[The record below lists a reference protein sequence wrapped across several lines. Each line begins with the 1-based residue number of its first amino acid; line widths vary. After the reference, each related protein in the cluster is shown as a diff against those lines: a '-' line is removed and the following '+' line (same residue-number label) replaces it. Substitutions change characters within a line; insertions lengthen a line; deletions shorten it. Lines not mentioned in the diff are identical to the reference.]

1 MLNFQHENRV
11 FTPKTPK
18 NLEAPRKLPNFALS
32 FEGKTSRVDER
43 QARNQSAHSAERLGT
58 QCGKARK
65 AQPSGSAEGEKR
77 LEARMVGTEV
87 ANMRIKS
94 FKLTKK
100 LYYESEIY

>member
-11 FTPKTPK
+11 FSPQTAK

-43 QARNQSAHSAERLGT
+43 QARSQSAHSAERLGT
-58 QCGKARK
+58 LCG
-65 AQPSGSAEGEKR
+65 QPSGSAEGEKR
-77 LEARMVGTEV
+77 LEARIVGTEV
-87 ANMRIKS
+87 ANVRIKS

-100 LYYESEIY
+100 IVL

>member
-1 MLNFQHENRV
+1 MILFS
-11 FTPKTPK
+11 T
-18 NLEAPRKLPNFALS
+18 FAMS

-43 QARNQSAHSAERLGT
+43 QARSQSAHSAERLGT
-58 QCGKARK
+58 KCGKARQ

-87 ANMRIKS
+87 ANVRIKS

-100 LYYESEIY
+100 LYYESETYS